1 MRKFVTSAVALASLA
16 GVMAAPGLA
25 QARHYW
31 HHHYYRNG
39 YYHSGY
45 NRPGYNPGY
54 YYSCARAQRRAAN
67 NGTLIGAIGG
77 GILGNVVAGHHS
89 KLGGTLIGAGVGGV
103 AGHEIARNNHRC

>member
-1 MRKFVTSAVALASLA
+1 MRKLVGTAAALATLA
-16 GVMAAPGLA
+16 GAMAAPGLA
-25 QARHYW
+25 QARHYR
-31 HHHYYRNG
+31 HH

-45 NRPGYNPGY
+45 YRSGY
-54 YYSCARAQRRAAN
+54 YDNGYSSCRRAQHRAAN

-77 GILGNVVAGHHS
+77 GILGNVIAGHHS